1 MKTDID
7 KLMQKH
13 ELDAILVTGA
23 AQHNPAM
30 TYMTGIAHI
39 TSADLIKKR
48 GCEPVL
54 FYNPMERDEAAK
66 TGLVTKNL
74 SDYRFLEL
82 LKQTDGDF
90 LKALVLRYKNMLTE
104 FGITSGR
111 VALYG
116 RVDVGGAFAQFQALQ
131 AMMPEITLVGE
142 LDNSMLFEAMATK
155 DIHEIEHIR
164 RMGHITVDVVG
175 KVADYLTSLPVENET
190 LIRPDGKPLTI
201 GDVKRKINLW
211 LSEAGAEN
219 PEDTIF
225 AIGRDAGVPHSTGT
239 ATDFLRLGQTIV
251 FDIFPCEAG
260 GGYFYDFTRTWCLG
274 YAPDDVQALYENV
287 LAVFKKMT
295 QSFSLGV
302 YCPEYQKQ
310 TCDMFESQG
319 HPTIQ
324 SNPQTEVGYVHSL
337 GHGVGL
343 NIHERPWF
351 GKNASPDEI
360 LTPGSVF
367 TCEPGLYYPERN
379 MGVRIEDTL
388 WARPD
393 GQIETFVE
401 YPVDLVLPMKKMK

>member
-7 KLMQKH
+7 KLMQEH
-13 ELDAILVTGA
+13 DLDAILVTGP

-30 TYMTGIAHI
+30 AYLTGIAHI

-54 FYNPMERDEAAK
+54 FYNSMERDEAAK

-74 SDYRFLEL
+74 SDYHLLEI

-90 LKALVLRYKNMLTE
+90 LKALVLRYKQMLTE
-104 FGITSGR
+104 FGVNSGK

-116 RVDVGGAFAQFQALQ
+116 KVDIGNAFALFQALQ
-131 AMMPEITLVGE
+131 ELMPEITLVGE
-142 LDNSMLFEAMATK
+142 LDNSMLFAAMATK
-155 DIHEIEHIR
+155 DYAEVERIR
-164 RMGHITVDVVG
+164 QMGKITVDIVG
-175 KVADYLTSLPVENET
+175 KVADYLTSLPVENNT
-190 LIRPDGKPLTI
+190 LIKSDGKPLTI

-211 LSEAGAEN
+211 LSAEGAEN

-225 AIGRDAGVPHSTGT
+225 AIGRDAGVPHSSGT
-239 ATDFLRLGQTIV
+239 ATDYLQLGQTIV

-274 YAPDDVQALYENV
+274 YAPDEVQALYEDV
-287 LAVFKKMT
+287 LSVFLKMKSAFT
-295 QSFSLGV
+295 IGTH
-302 YCPEYQKQ
+302 CPEYQKL
-310 TCDMFESQG
+310 TCDLFEAQG
-319 HPTIQ
+319 HPSIQ
-324 SNPQTEVGYVHSL
+324 SNPQTEEGYVHSL

-351 GKNASPDEI
+351 GKNASADEI
-360 LTPGSVF
+360 LSPGSVF
-367 TCEPGLYYPERN
+367 TCEPGLYYPDRN

-393 GQIETFVE
+393 GQVETLVE
-401 YPVDLVLPMKKMK
+401 YPVELVLPIKKK